1 MEDPLPAIFSPD
13 PEIRP
18 LSQLLQ
24 DMADSFSD
32 ETVSV
37 DRIIEALHERGF
49 GIFIFFIAVPIL
61 VPFPKPPGVTAALS
75 VPILLTAAQMA
86 LGRRTVWFPEKMRAR
101 TISRVRL
108 IALIDK
114 LMPWLVRLEKFVR
127 PRMGTMT
134 RTPFSRLTGL
144 AGMAFSLA
152 IFFLPIP
159 GFGAI
164 PSLSLCLIGVGDV
177 MRDGLM
183 ILAGI
188 FLGTAWIAFL
198 AFFFLFIGVEGLVM
212 AEQWLLS
219 FL

>member
-1 MEDPLPAIFSPD
+1 
-13 PEIRP
+13 
-18 LSQLLQ
+18 
-24 DMADSFSD
+24 MADSLAD
-32 ETVSV
+32 ETVPV
-37 DRIIEALHERGF
+37 DRIVEALHERGF

-61 VPFPKPPGVTAALS
+61 IPFPKPPGVTSALS

-86 LGRRTVWFPEKMRAR
+86 IGRRTVWFPQKMRAR
-101 TISRVRL
+101 TISRTRL
-108 IALIDK
+108 IALIDR
-114 LMPWLVRLEKFVR
+114 LMPWLLRLEKFVR
-127 PRMGTMT
+127 PRMGAVT
-134 RTPFSRLTGL
+134 RGAFSRLTGF
-144 AGMAFSLA
+144 AGMVFSLA

-177 MRDGLM
+177 MRDGLT

-188 FLGTAWIAFL
+188 ILGVAWIAFL
-198 AFFFLFIGVEGLVM
+198 AFFFLFVGIEGIVL